1 MREHKSCACLLIGAQ
16 LKGDIIRVAGKE
28 ITDTSLERRSCIEGS
43 VGWHSNAPQTQKII
57 VIFYHT
63 LQYDQ

>member
-1 MREHKSCACLLIGAQ
+1 MQAF
-16 LKGDIIRVAGKE
+16 
-28 ITDTSLERRSCIEGS
+28 ERRSCIEGS

-57 VIFYHT
+57 LIFYHM